1 MDFNE
6 LVKQNKQN
14 VKSIIRLITKQENED
29 LEQEVYIKAWKN
41 QDKYQER
48 GSFKS
53 WINTIASNVAKDY
66 LKSAWF
72 KNSQNS
78 TNDEYTLDSVKDN
91 KTTPE
96 DSVISVERKRKI
108 ISAIDSLKPKMREV
122 IILCEMEGYTYEEAS
137 KKLKCPVGTIK
148 SRIFNAK
155 RELSEKLED
164 LL

>member
-1 MDFNE
+1 MDFNK
-6 LVKQNKQN
+6 LVEQNKQN

-29 LEQEVYIKAWKN
+29 LEQEVYIKAWRNK
-41 QDKYQER
+41 DKYQEK
-48 GSFKS
+48 GSLKS

-78 TNDEYTLDSVKDN
+78 TNDDYTLDSIKDH

-96 DSVISVERKRKI
+96 DSVISVERRQKI

-122 IILCEMEGYTYEEAS
+122 IILCEMQGYTYEEAS
-137 KKLKCPVGTIK
+137 KKLNCPIGTIK

-155 RELSEKLED
+155 KELSEKLQD
-164 LL
+164 LI